1 MKMNNISDDVHKV
14 TKTNTQTI
22 HYIQNHWSDI
32 LMEGCQN
39 ASTGI
44 ISTRHPFI
52 GTIHSMINVAQTLRQ
67 KWSIQNQLANPSA
80 LPKHKKD

>member
-1 MKMNNISDDVHKV
+1 MKMNNISEDA

-22 HYIQNHWSDI
+22 HYIQIHWSDI
-32 LMEGCQN
+32 LMKGCQN
-39 ASTGI
+39 ATI

-52 GTIHSMINVAQTLRQ
+52 GTIHSIINVAQTLRQ